1 MLYGYARVSTRDQ
14 NVDRQISALKNAGVE
29 QENIFIDKAS
39 GKNFNRPSYKKL
51 LSTARRND
59 IIIIKSIDRLGRD
72 YEEIQAEWREITKTR
87 GIDIKVLDMPLLDT
101 TYCKDILGT
110 FISDLVL
117 QVLSF
122 EAEQERAFI
131 KQRQKEGIAEAKKK
145 GIKFGRPRKPLP
157 DNFDE
162 LYKRYLNN
170 EPISRLALECNGI
183 SESTLRLRILEKQ
196 NGLI

>member
-1 MLYGYARVSTRDQ
+1 MKRYRQ
-14 NVDRQISALKNAGVE
+14 NG
-29 QENIFIDKAS
+29 
-39 GKNFNRPSYKKL
+39 
-51 LSTARRND
+51 
-59 IIIIKSIDRLGRD
+59 
-72 YEEIQAEWREITKTR
+72 EITKTR

-101 TYCKDILGT
+101 TYCKDILGA

-170 EPISRLALECNGI
+170 EPISQLALECNGI